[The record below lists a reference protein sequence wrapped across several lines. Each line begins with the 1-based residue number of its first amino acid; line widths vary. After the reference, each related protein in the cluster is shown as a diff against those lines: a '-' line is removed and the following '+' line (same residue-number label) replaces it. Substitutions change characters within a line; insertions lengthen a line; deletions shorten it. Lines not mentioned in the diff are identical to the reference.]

1 MIKLSLM
8 CVCVRLCSH
17 IVSSYSCVCTWC
29 RFLCTNVSCQMCWF
43 SQKILMHVR
52 RRGDAIIHLCQHR
65 FPYEVR
71 KHSDAVV
78 TGCCIANFW
87 FHRMK
92 TTRNSSNFTS
102 KIVHFVGRC
111 SLTFTPV
118 VIHEISLIGNIKATK
133 QTNPNSFA
141 VLIKNRLISLVF
153 GSATRI
159 YV

>member
-1 MIKLSLM
+1 MTKLSLM
-8 CVCVRLCSH
+8 CVCVRFCSH
-17 IVSSYSCVCTWC
+17 IVPSYSCVCAWC

-111 SLTFTPV
+111 CLTFTPV
-118 VIHEISLIGNIKATK
+118 VIHEISLIENIKAKK
-133 QTNPNSFA
+133 QNESQLFCCWNKS
-141 VLIKNRLISLVF
+141 RLISPVF
-153 GSATRI
+153 GSATSI